1 MSRLATETTSYVLGD
16 TAGEHE
22 RLRRQ
27 SRLLD
32 RITRHWLENI
42 GVRAGMRILDVGSG
56 VGDMAMLL
64 ASLAGPTSE
73 IIGVDLDGSALAT
86 ARQRV
91 AEAGFHSVSFCVGNF
106 LDYESDR
113 TFDVVVGRM
122 VLVHQP
128 DPISALRSLLTH
140 LRPGGIV
147 AFQEPW
153 FSQIFCYPQV
163 PLLQDLIGWIKA
175 TFKAAGLDPDLG
187 SRLHAIF
194 AEAGLPATELCFEH
208 RLECRADGEIVELGA
223 DTVRSL
229 LPTMER
235 LGIVTRE
242 VVQPDTL
249 ACRLRRQVV
258 EHGAVFGVMPMV
270 GAWSRKR

>member
-1 MSRLATETTSYVLGD
+1 MSLATATTYASGK
-16 TAGEHE
+16 TSAEHE

-42 GVRAGMRILDVGSG
+42 GVSAGMRILDVGSG
-56 VGDMAMLL
+56 VGDTAILL
-64 ASLAGPTSE
+64 AKLVGPTAE
-73 IIGVDLDGSALAT
+73 IVGVDLDESALAV
-86 ARQRV
+86 ANQRV
-91 AEAGFHSVSFCVGNF
+91 ADAGLRNVSFHVGNF
-106 LDYESDR
+106 LTYESER
-113 TFDVVVGRM
+113 PFDAVVGRM

-128 DPISALRSLLTH
+128 DPVPALRSLVAN
-140 LRPGGIV
+140 LRPGGTV

-153 FSQIFCYPQV
+153 FSQAFCYPQI
-163 PLLQDLIGWIKA
+163 PLLQDLMGWITA

-194 AEAGLPATELCFEH
+194 PEAGLSAPELCFEH
-208 RLECRADGEIVELGA
+208 RLECRADSEVVELGA

-235 LGIVTRE
+235 LGIVTKE
-242 VVQPDTL
+242 IVQPDTL
-249 ACRLRRQVV
+249 AWRLRHQAV

-270 GAWSRKR
+270 GAWSRKH

>member
-1 MSRLATETTSYVLGD
+1 MSTLAAETTPYVLGS
-16 TAGEHE
+16 TSGEHD

-42 GVRAGMRILDVGSG
+42 GVGAGMRILDVGSG

-64 ASLAGPTSE
+64 ASLGGPTAE
-73 IIGVDLDGSALAT
+73 IVGIDLDEFALAI
-86 ARQRV
+86 ARPRI
-91 AEAGFHSVSFCVGNF
+91 AEAGLERVSFQVGNF
-106 LDYESDR
+106 LEYESDR
-113 TFDVVVGRM
+113 PFDALVGRM
-122 VLVHQP
+122 ILIHQP
-128 DPISALRSLLTH
+128 SPTSALRSLLTH

-153 FSQIFCYPQV
+153 FSQIFCYPQI
-163 PLLQDLIGWIKA
+163 PLLQDLMRWITA

-194 AEAGLPATELCFEH
+194 QEAGLPAPELCFEH
-208 RLECRADGEIVELGA
+208 RLDCRADGEIIELGA

-249 ACRLRRQVV
+249 ASRLHRQAV
-258 EHGAVFGVMPMV
+258 ENGAIFGVMPMV
-270 GAWSRKR
+270 GAWSRKH